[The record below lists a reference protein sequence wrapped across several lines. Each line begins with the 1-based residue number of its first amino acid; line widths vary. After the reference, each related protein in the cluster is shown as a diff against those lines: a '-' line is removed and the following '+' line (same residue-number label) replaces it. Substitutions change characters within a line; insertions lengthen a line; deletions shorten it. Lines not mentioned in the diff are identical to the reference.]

1 MVSSRSALLNPR
13 EINRVLISRGC
24 GGLNTT
30 LLTHCSLGGVQDY
43 HFKRKRYKV
52 LCLTYF
58 GSSLPCVGS
67 LVVQGPFSSDGYHRG
82 IRRLPPVLS
91 SVLDDGT
98 EPSDSDDENPEKV
111 PPQMESGGINNEFL
125 ENLEKVIGTDDSTF
139 SGIDLAMLI
148 RNKYGRS
155 YDVQLIKKEFMGRNL
170 LAMNVMWKYREQ
182 KSFPLTEEEYLLRL
196 DDVANTLKC
205 WGAVSHIRNSLAK
218 LKERPRIGKAV
229 SIFIDM
235 DETGG
240 RAREWIYK

>member
-1 MVSSRSALLNPR
+1 MTSVLSSYLQN
-13 EINRVLISRGC
+13 
-24 GGLNTT
+24 
-30 LLTHCSLGGVQDY
+30 CSLGGVQDY
-43 HFKRKRYKV
+43 HFKRKRHKV

-58 GSSLPCVGS
+58 GSSLPCGGS
-67 LVVQGPFSSDGYHRG
+67 LFVQDPFFSDGHHRG
-82 IRRLPPVLS
+82 IRRLKPVLS

-98 EPSDSDDENPEKV
+98 EPNDSEDENPEKV
-111 PPQMESGGINNEFL
+111 PPRRETGGITNEFL

-139 SGIDLAMLI
+139 SGIDLATLI

-235 DETGG
+235 DESGG